1 MDTKEKH
8 IKENESNVKREIREE
23 REGYVT
29 PEAERLTAEGKVRK
43 NDNSRK
49 TNRMWLWFG
58 VLILIFILIWW
69 LYSIGTFEALIGTT
83 NG

>member
-8 IKENESNVKREIREE
+8 IRENESIEKKEARMEKHDEE
-23 REGYVT
+23 NLVAGSLRADARNKSNMRT
-29 PEAERLTAEGKVRK
+29 
-43 NDNSRK
+43 RK

-58 VLILIFILIWW
+58 VLILIFILLWW
-69 LYSIGTFEALIGTT
+69 LYSIGTFEDLIGVA